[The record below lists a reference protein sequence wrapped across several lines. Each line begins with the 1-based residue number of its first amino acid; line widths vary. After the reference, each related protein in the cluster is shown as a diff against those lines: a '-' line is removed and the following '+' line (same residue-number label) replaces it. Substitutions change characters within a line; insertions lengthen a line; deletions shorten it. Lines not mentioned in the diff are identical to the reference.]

1 MFAQI
6 RPPGIAAS
14 NVAIL
19 AVAIGARGAAGMGGS
34 GSEACSGDEVH
45 SFVAALQR
53 EGQTA

>member
-6 RPPGIAAS
+6 RSAGVAAS